1 MYKAKKMNEFGTSI
15 FTELKIMK
23 QEYTEK
29 TGKDTIDFS
38 IGSPNIPPVDSIT
51 VMSPEQM
58 PSHGATTAFL
68 R

>member
-29 TGKDTIDFS
+29 TGKDTDRKS
-38 IGSPNIPPVDSIT
+38 V
-51 VMSPEQM
+51 V
-58 PSHGATTAFL
+58 
-68 R
+68 